1 MLKSIQI
8 LFLFIVGACAF
19 QPQCHAPVETKL
31 FASFGGEEESLPS
44 SPFGIIF
51 DMDVSTVLL
60 QYIQIHH
67 SNLLTYA
74 YYLLT
79 YVILCIVHL
88 HTICYILCIVIHYR
102 LSIPRVLSYNTV

>member
-1 MLKSIQI
+1 MLVSILI
-8 LFLFIVGACAF
+8 LLFIFVSACAF
-19 QPQCHAPVETKL
+19 QPQCHAPMATNL
-31 FASFGGEEESLPS
+31 FASFGESLPS

-88 HTICYILCIVIHYR
+88 HMLYNIMHRHSLSIYR
-102 LSIPRVLSYNTV
+102 ISIPRVLSYNTV

>member
-8 LFLFIVGACAF
+8 LFLFIVSACAF
-19 QPQCHAPVETKL
+19 QPQCHAPMAINL
-31 FASFGGEEESLPS
+31 RRFASFGGEEESLPS

-74 YYLLT
+74 YYLHM
-79 YVILCIVHL
+79 Y
-88 HTICYILCIVIHYR
+88 YILCIVYI
-102 LSIPRVLSYNTV
+102 NT